1 MMHVCKLHYIL
12 NLAIGIIFNRNSFHK
27 EKPIISIKNLL
38 DIHYPFSIKTV
49 TNLQRV
55 ITNKDNTKT
64 TQILCLW

>member
-1 MMHVCKLHYIL
+1 MMHVCKLHNIL

-27 EKPIISIKNLL
+27 EKPIISIKSLL

-49 TNLQRV
+49 ANSQRV